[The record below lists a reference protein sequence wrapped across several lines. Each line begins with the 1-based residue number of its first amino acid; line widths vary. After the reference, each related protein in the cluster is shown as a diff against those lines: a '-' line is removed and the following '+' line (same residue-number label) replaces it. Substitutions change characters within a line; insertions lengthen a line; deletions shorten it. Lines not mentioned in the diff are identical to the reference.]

1 MYDNSKM
8 NQILKWSEK
17 NIMQPSNDSRNNLN
31 SLQII
36 KKENLSKSIAVL
48 KITEKKL
55 KNKKYNN
62 KNEKK

>member
-36 KKENLSKSIAVL
+36 KKENLSKSIVVL